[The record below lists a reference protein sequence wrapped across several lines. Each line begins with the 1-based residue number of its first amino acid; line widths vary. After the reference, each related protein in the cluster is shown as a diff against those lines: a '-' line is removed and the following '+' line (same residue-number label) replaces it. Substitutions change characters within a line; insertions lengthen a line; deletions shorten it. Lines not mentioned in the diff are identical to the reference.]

1 MTDRQDLSQ
10 AVDFL
15 NGNQPENALEVCRAV
30 LRDEPDNARAWQL
43 CGVSHAQQNALQ
55 QALEC
60 FQNAT
65 RLAPSNADYHYNLA
79 RAYKGVGQLDNALAS
94 YRQAIAIKHDFLEAR
109 LNLAN
114 VLIDRGD
121 NAEAIACFRELLEMF
136 PDASDSHY
144 NFANLL
150 QDTGNFD
157 ESVEHYRTAIELNP
171 SQSAARENLGRAL
184 TDAGRLEEAQQTWQ
198 AWLEFEPTSATAR
211 HMVAATSGQDIPER
225 CDDACIRET
234 FNEDFSKCFDLQL
247 TRLQYRAPELI
258 GDVVEAMDAEKST
271 LEVLDA
277 GCGTGLC
284 GRFVRSVARKL
295 VGVDLSEDMLVEARK
310 RQEYDELT
318 ACELTRYLDTHRD
331 SFDLIVSADTL
342 CYFGQLTDVLAAAH
356 HSLKAEGRL
365 IFTVERDESENRP
378 QGYEL
383 GPQGRY
389 RHAEAYVRQVLADT
403 GFSSIDIAHETLR
416 KERGRLVGGLV
427 VSAC

>member
-1 MTDRQDLSQ
+1 MTERQDLSQ

-15 NGNQPENALEVCRAV
+15 NSNQPEHALGICRAV

-43 CGVSHAQQNALQ
+43 CGVSHAQQSAFLE
-55 QALEC
+55 ALEC

-65 RLAPSNADYHYNLA
+65 RLHPSNAVYHYNLA
-79 RAYKGVGQLDNALAS
+79 RAYKALGQLDNALTS
-94 YRQAIAIKHDFLEAR
+94 YRQAIANKADFLEAR

-114 VLIDRGD
+114 VLIDQGD
-121 NAEAIACFRELLEMF
+121 NEKAIVCFRELLEMF

-157 ESVEHYRTAIELNP
+157 ESIEHYRSAIELNP
-171 SQSAARENLGRAL
+171 GQSAARENLGRAL
-184 TDAGRLEEAQQTWQ
+184 TDAGRLEEAQQTWR

-247 TRLQYRAPELI
+247 ARLQYRAPELI
-258 GDVVEAMDAEKST
+258 GDVVKAIDAEKST
-271 LEVLDA
+271 LAVLDA

-318 ACELTRYLDTHRD
+318 ACELTQYLDNHPH
-331 SFDLIVSADTL
+331 SFDLIISADTL
-342 CYFGQLTDVLAAAH
+342 CYFGQLINVLAAAH

-365 IFTVERDESENRP
+365 IFTVEHDESENCA

-389 RHAEAYVRQVLADT
+389 RHAEGYVRQVLVDV
-403 GFSSIDIAHETLR
+403 GFSSIDIVHETLR
-416 KERGRLVGGLV
+416 KERGRSVSGLV
-427 VSAC
+427 ISAC

>member
-30 LRDEPDNARAWQL
+30 LRGEPENARAWQL

-55 QALEC
+55 EALEC

-65 RLAPSNADYHYNLA
+65 RLAPSNAHYHYNLA
-79 RAYKGVGQLDNALAS
+79 RAYKGLGQLDNALTS
-94 YRQAIAIKHDFLEAR
+94 YRQAIANKDDFLEAR

-114 VLIDRGD
+114 VLIDKGD
-121 NAEAIACFRELLEMF
+121 NEEAIASFRELLEMF

-157 ESVEHYRTAIELNP
+157 ESIEHYRTAVELNP
-171 SQSAARENLGRAL
+171 SQSAARENLGRAF
-184 TDAGRLEEAQQTWQ
+184 TDAGRLEEAQLTWN
-198 AWLEFEPTSATAR
+198 AWLEFDPTNATAR
-211 HMVAATSGQDIPER
+211 HMVASTSGKEIPDR
-225 CDDACIRET
+225 CDDDYIRET
-234 FNEDFSKCFDLQL
+234 FNEDFSKNFDLQL
-247 TRLQYRAPELI
+247 ARLQYRAPELI
-258 GDVVEAMDAEKST
+258 GDVVKAIDADKST
-271 LEVLDA
+271 LAVLDA

-284 GRFVRSVARKL
+284 GRFVRPVARRL

-318 ACELTRYLDTHRD
+318 ACELTQYLDNHPH
-331 SFDLIVSADTL
+331 SFDLIISADTL
-342 CYFGQLTDVLAAAH
+342 CYFGQLINVLAAAH

-365 IFTVERDESENRP
+365 IFTVEHGEFEGCT

-389 RHAEAYVRQVLADT
+389 RHAEGYVRQVLADA
-403 GFSSIDIAHETLR
+403 GFSSIDIDYETLR
-416 KERGRLVGGLV
+416 KERGRLVSGLV